1 MARFA
6 IPAGVVIGTGLI
18 AGYLFALHDLDLSVT
33 DSRTVA
39 LTTLVATGLYL
50 VMVLEAGGSLRRSAL
65 VAGMCAVMAALY
77 VLVLVLP
84 ATRSFFELTAP
95 GAGMVATARS
105 RRCIDRGARAVR
117 ILAAHGSFAARPV
130 ARSATGVRLGLHA

>member
-1 MARFA
+1 VARFA

-84 ATRSFFELTAP
+84 ATRGFFELTAP
-95 GAGMVATARS
+95 GAGMVATALVAS
-105 RRCIDRGARAVR
+105 AVS
-117 ILAAHGSFAARPV
+117 IAALELCGYSLR
-130 ARSATGVRLGLHA
+130 TGPSPPAQ